1 MATNLDST
9 LFLREV
15 SEKKLRRLAQLA
27 HTNPMPL
34 INATEDGFFNV
45 IKQKAKDILK
55 IERARAKTNNIRQYF
70 QRAINVLDDK
80 I

>member
-15 SEKKLRRLAQLA
+15 SERKLRRLAELA
-27 HTNPMPL
+27 HKNPMPL
-34 INATEDGFFNV
+34 LDAAENGFFNV

-55 IERARAKTNNIRQYF
+55 IERAKAKTSNIDQYF
-70 QRAINVLDDK
+70 KRAINVLDDK